1 MAEDLEKRKKLSLSD
16 KEIEAYQ
23 AEGLIVPAYRLPRAQ
38 LARLREGL
46 DQLIKDNP
54 NVRGEKLISAHVS
67 ENPSEAV
74 RGNKIFLDLAC
85 DRSILDLLEDV
96 IGPDIIL
103 WGAHVFCKPAGDG
116 KEVPWHQDGH
126 YWPIRPLAT
135 CTVWVAIDD
144 STRENGA
151 MRYIPGSHK
160 SGLYKHLTDSSDAL
174 ALNQVMAP
182 GLVDESKAK
191 DDVLEGGQFS
201 LHDVYLV
208 HGSPANRSAKRRAG
222 LALRYMP
229 ATSYFDRSIQS
240 RDSTAN
246 FSRRP
251 IWLVRGV
258 DRTGKNDFRIGHA
271 GLEQDSEKGS

>member
-1 MAEDLEKRKKLSLSD
+1 MVEKVENLRKLTLSD
-16 KEIEAYQ
+16 HEIEAYH
-23 AEGLIVPAYRLPRAQ
+23 AEGLIIPGYRLSLPKLGQ
-38 LARLREGL
+38 LQEGL
-46 DQLIKDNP
+46 NQLIKDNP

-67 ENPSEAV
+67 ANPNEGV
-74 RGNKIFLDLAC
+74 RGNRIFLDFAN
-85 DRSILDLLEDV
+85 DPDVLDLVECV

-103 WGAHVFCKPAGDG
+103 WGPHMFCKPAGDG

-160 SGLYKHLTDSSDAL
+160 SGLYKHVTDSSDAL

-182 GLVDESKAK
+182 GLVDEAKAM
-191 DDVLEGGQFS
+191 DDELGAGQLS
-201 LHDVYLV
+201 MHDVYLV

-229 ATSYFDRSIQS
+229 ATSYFDRNIQGLDPVS
-240 RDSTAN
+240 N
-246 FSRRP
+246 FSKRP
-251 IWLVRGV
+251 IWLMRGV
-258 DRTGKNDFRIGHA
+258 DRAGRNDFRVGHA
-271 GLEQDSEKGS
+271 GL